1 MGIISKLKHALG
13 LTSNSTSRPQEKYS
27 PSIPTEPSAQEEST
41 EPSITESETHESEPT
56 VTDETPSDP
65 VDSIKGIGPSYAEKL
80 SESGVTTVD
89 ELADANPE
97 SLAEQTGIAETR
109 IQNWIDQANA

>member
-13 LTSNSTSRPQEKYS
+13 LTSNSTSRPQEEYS
-27 PSIPTEPSAQEEST
+27 PSIPAEPSSQEDST
-41 EPSITESETHESEPT
+41 EPSISESEIHEPDTT

-65 VDSIKGIGPSYAEKL
+65 VDSINGIGPSYAEKL
-80 SESGVTTVD
+80 NAAGITTVD
-89 ELADANPE
+89 ELERADAE

-109 IQNWIDQANA
+109 IQNWIDQSNT